1 MSNCLADCLQ
11 QGEINE
17 RFARRVHLDS
27 VLQALATA
35 TADAPAI
42 ALSLT
47 GIIDDLGLF
56 DWIRS
61 KLLSKAGVVSAC
73 RIGNH
78 EPLAVKYDCAHRD
91 QFYTETD
98 FTQVSCSV
106 YRFLC
111 CRSNSIP

>member
-61 KLLSKAGVVSAC
+61 KLLQK
-73 RIGNH
+73 
-78 EPLAVKYDCAHRD
+78 L
-91 QFYTETD
+91 
-98 FTQVSCSV
+98 VSCLHAGSV
-106 YRFLC
+106 ITNRWPSSMTVRTVTSSTQKLTLL
-111 CRSNSIP
+111 R